1 MSTGSTMNR
10 INGVLRRRLPTLL
23 LLGVCCGVVG
33 LVAVPRDGSAQHAGV
48 DKKVLRYAF
57 EVAETSFDPVKV
69 NDLYSRTVTPHI
81 FEAPYKFDHLARPVK
96 IKPLTADGM
105 PEHSPD
111 FRVWTV
117 RIKPGI
123 YFADDP
129 AFKGK
134 RRELVAQDYV
144 YTIKRFADPANK
156 SPIWASL
163 SDEKLVGLNA
173 LRQEGLDQRKPFDYD
188 REVEGIR
195 ALDRYTI
202 RYKLEEPRPRFIGA
216 LTASDILGAVAREVV
231 EFYGDQIDAHPVGT
245 GPFKLVQWRRSSFI
259 ALERNPDFRDMVFD
273 GEPTHD
279 DAEGQAI
286 LARFKGRRVPMVD
299 RVEISII
306 EEEQPRWLSFLKGDA
321 DLAYRV
327 GYQFVASAMPNGKV
341 APHLAKRGIQGFR
354 IVEPSIHQVLF
365 NMEDPVVG
373 GYTPD
378 KVALRRAVSLGMDVV
393 TEINHAWGG
402 QGVVAQQPYLPFT
415 TGYDPKVRS
424 ELGQYDPARAKALLD
439 MYGYVDRDGDG
450 WRELPDGS
458 PLVLPM
464 AAQTDGRT
472 RKINEVFQK
481 NMTALGIRTTFNI
494 AQWPENLK
502 AARAGKLAL
511 WAVGLYA
518 AGPDGGSALQRYD
531 SKQIGGQNMAR
542 FKMPEFDAIY
552 QRIQE
557 LPDGPE
563 RDALFEQAQK
573 LAIAYMPYKVRLNRV
588 STDMAQPWLIGYR
601 RALFWQ
607 EWWHMVDI
615 DTGKRPAD

>member
-1 MSTGSTMNR
+1 MNKTLKEPR
-10 INGVLRRRLPTLL
+10 QRPFARLRMM
-23 LLGVCCGVVG
+23 GCCVVALAASP
-33 LVAVPRDGSAQHAGV
+33 LVGHGQRADTQP
-48 DKKVLRYAF
+48 KVLRYAF
-57 EVAETSFDPVKV
+57 EVAETSFDPVKI
-69 NDLYSRTVTPHI
+69 NDLYSRTITPHI

-105 PEHSPD
+105 PQHSSD

-129 AFKGK
+129 AFKGQ

-144 YTIKRFADPANK
+144 YTFKRFADPANK
-156 SPIWASL
+156 SPVWTGL
-163 SDEKLVGLNA
+163 SEEKYLGLSA
-173 LRQEGLDQRKPFDYD
+173 LRQEALDKRKPFDYD
-188 REVEGIR
+188 HEIEGVR
-195 ALDRYTI
+195 ALDRYTLQF
-202 RYKLEEPRPRFIGA
+202 KVEEPRPRLDIS
-216 LTASDILGAVAREVV
+216 LTASDLFGAVAREVV

-259 ALERNPDFRDMVFD
+259 ALERNPDFREMYYD
-273 GEPTHD
+273 GEPAAD

-286 LARFKGRRVPMVD
+286 LAHLKGRRLPMVD

-321 DLAYRV
+321 DFAYRV
-327 GYQFVASAMPNGKV
+327 GYQFVSSAMPNGKV

-365 NMEDPVVG
+365 NMEDPVLG

-378 KVALRRAVSLGMDVV
+378 KVALRRAISLGWDVV

-415 TGYDPKVRS
+415 TGYDPKVRT
-424 ELGQYDPARAKALLD
+424 ELGEYDPARAKALLD

-450 WRELPDGS
+450 WRDLPDGS
-458 PLVLPM
+458 ALVLPM
-464 AAQTDGRT
+464 AAQSDGRT

-481 NMTALGIRTTFNI
+481 NMTALGLRTTFNI

-502 AARAGKLAL
+502 AARAGKLPL
-511 WAVGLYA
+511 WTVGLYA
-518 AGPDGGSALQRYD
+518 AGPDGGSSLQRYD

-542 FKMPEFDAIY
+542 FKMPEVDALY
-552 QRIQE
+552 KRIQA

-563 RDALFEQAQK
+563 RDALFEQTQK
-573 LAIAYMPYKVRLNRV
+573 IVIAYMPYKIRLNRV
-588 STDMAQPWLIGYR
+588 STDMAQPWLIG
-601 RALFWQ
+601 
-607 EWWHMVDI
+607 
-615 DTGKRPAD
+615 

>member
-1 MSTGSTMNR
+1 MNKLF
-10 INGVLRRRLPTLL
+10 VLMIAAASF
-23 LLGVCCGVVG
+23 
-33 LVAVPRDGSAQHAGV
+33 AVHAA
-48 DKKVLRYAF
+48 DERKVLRYAF
-57 EVAETSFDPVKV
+57 EVAETSFDPVKI
-69 NDLYSRTVTPHI
+69 NDLYSRTITPHI

-105 PEHSPD
+105 PQHSSD
-111 FRVWTV
+111 YRVWTV
-117 RIKPGI
+117 RIKPGT

-156 SPIWASL
+156 SPVWTSL

-173 LRQEGLDQRKPFDYD
+173 LRQEALDQRKPFDYD
-188 REVEGIR
+188 REVEGLR

-202 RYKLEEPRPRFIGA
+202 QYKLEEPRPRFANG

-259 ALERNPDFRDMVFD
+259 ALERNPDFREMLYD
-273 GEPTHD
+273 GDPAPD
-279 DAEGQAI
+279 DTEGQAI
-286 LARFKGRRVPMVD
+286 LARLKGRRLPMVD

-306 EEEQPRWLSFLKGDA
+306 EEEQPRWLSFLNSEA

-327 GYQFVASAMPNGKV
+327 GYQFVTSAMPNGKV

-365 NMEDPVVG
+365 NMEDPIVG

-378 KVALRRAVSLGMDVV
+378 KVALRRAIGLGLDVAA
-393 TEINHAWGG
+393 EINYAWGG
-402 QGVVAQQPYLPFT
+402 QGVVAQQTYLPFT
-415 TGYDPKVRS
+415 TGYDPNVRT

-450 WRELPDGS
+450 WRDMPDGT

-464 AAQTDGRT
+464 AGQTDGRT

-481 NMTALGIRTTFNI
+481 NMAALGIRTSFKI

-502 AARAGKLAL
+502 AARAGKLSL
-511 WAVGLYA
+511 WTVGLYA
-518 AGPDGGSALQRYD
+518 AGPDGGSSLQRYD

-542 FKMPEFDAIY
+542 FKMPEMDALY
-552 QRIQE
+552 QRIQAI
-557 LPDGPE
+557 PDGPE

-573 LAIAYMPYKVRLNRV
+573 IVIAYMPYKVRLNRV

-615 DTGKRPAD
+615 DNSKRPKR

>member
-1 MSTGSTMNR
+1 MNKLF
-10 INGVLRRRLPTLL
+10 VLLI
-23 LLGVCCGVVG
+23 
-33 LVAVPRDGSAQHAGV
+33 AAASFAAQAA
-48 DKKVLRYAF
+48 DERKVLRYAF
-57 EVAETSFDPVKV
+57 EVAETSFDPVKI
-69 NDLYSRTVTPHI
+69 NDLYSRTLTPHI
-81 FEAPYKFDHLARPVK
+81 FEALYKFDHLARPVK

-105 PEHSPD
+105 PEHSAD

-117 RIKPGI
+117 RVKPGI

-144 YTIKRFADPANK
+144 YTMKRFADPANK
-156 SPIWASL
+156 SPVWTSL

-173 LRQEGLDQRKPFDYD
+173 LRQEALDQRKPFDYD
-188 REVEGIR
+188 REVEGLR

-202 RYKLEEPRPRFIGA
+202 QYKLEEPRPRFVNG
-216 LTASDILGAVAREVV
+216 LTASDLFGAVAREVV

-259 ALERNPDFRDMVFD
+259 ALERNPDFREMVYD
-273 GEPTHD
+273 GEPAAG

-286 LARFKGRRVPMVD
+286 LARFKGRRLPMVD

-306 EEEQPRWLSFLKGDA
+306 EEEQPRWLSFLNNEA

-327 GYQFVASAMPNGKV
+327 GYQFVTSAMPNGKV

-365 NMEDPVVG
+365 NMEDPIVG

-378 KVALRRAVSLGMDVV
+378 KVALRRAIGLGMDVV
-393 TEINHAWGG
+393 AEINYAWGG
-402 QGVVAQQPYLPFT
+402 QGVVAQQTYLPFT
-415 TGYDPKVRS
+415 TGHDPNARS
-424 ELGQYDPARAKALLD
+424 ELGQYDPPRAKALLD
-439 MYGYVDRDGDG
+439 MYGYVDRDADG
-450 WRELPDGS
+450 WRDMPDGR

-464 AAQTDGRT
+464 AGQTDGRT

-481 NMTALGIRTTFNI
+481 NMAALGIRTTFKI

-502 AARAGKLAL
+502 AARAGKLSL

-518 AGPDGGSALQRYD
+518 AGPDGGSSLQRYD

-542 FKMPEFDAIY
+542 FKMPEIDALY
-552 QRIQE
+552 QRIQAI
-557 LPDGPE
+557 PDGPE

-573 LAIAYMPYKVRLNRV
+573 IVIAYMPYKVRLNRV

-615 DTGKRPAD
+615 DNSKRPQR